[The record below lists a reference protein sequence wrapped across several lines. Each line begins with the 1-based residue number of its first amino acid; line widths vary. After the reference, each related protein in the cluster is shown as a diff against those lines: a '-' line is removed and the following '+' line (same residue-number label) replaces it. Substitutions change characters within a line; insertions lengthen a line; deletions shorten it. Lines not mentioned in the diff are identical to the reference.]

1 MANYTVIGLLVTDD
15 FDYGRKLLSGIH
27 RYAETQRNWLFHR
40 ARISLTG
47 EMSKTGFNAEGYL
60 AHVASIDIMNTLRK
74 FNCPIVNTS
83 SMLAE
88 QPFPTVTMDNRAIG
102 KMAAEYFLE
111 RGYWNC
117 WFYGSGGNYARERA
131 QGFVRHLA
139 EYDIKCEADHSGM
152 IMKDIPAEGLPATHP
167 ILQRLIS
174 LPKPVGILTSND
186 ESGYYLANVCRQAGL
201 SVPEEVAIIGVNND
215 MLHCYFANP
224 PLSSID
230 INGER
235 IGYKAAELLDHL
247 LQGEA
252 PPHGPV
258 LIPPSGVITRRSSDT
273 HAINDPDVATAV
285 HYISTHLSEAV
296 TMDDILAHVP
306 IRLRALEYRFQRT
319 VGHTLL
325 EEIRHARIKF
335 AKELL
340 VSSELSM
347 AQIAKSCGLSNQQY
361 FSTTFRKVVGCT
373 PMSYRRGNRKHWTAT
388 ILAVLP
394 MKTGK

>member
-1 MANYTVIGLLVTDD
+1 MANYTIIGLLITDD

-27 RYAETQRNWLFHR
+27 RYAETQRNWLFHH
-40 ARISLTG
+40 AELSPTGDLSIASL
-47 EMSKTGFNAEGYL
+47 EAKGYI
-60 AHVASIDIMNTLRK
+60 AHVANVDIMNSLRK

-83 SMLAE
+83 SMLVT
-88 QPFPTVTMDNRAIG
+88 QPFPTVTMDNLAIG

-131 QGFVRHLA
+131 QGFARHLA
-139 EYDIKCEADHSGM
+139 EYDIKCEIEHAART
-152 IMKDIPAEGLPATHP
+152 MKDIPAEGLPATHP
-167 ILQRLIS
+167 ILQRLLT

-186 ESGYYLANVCRQAGL
+186 EAGYYLTNICRQAGL

-224 PLSSID
+224 PLSSVD

-235 IGYKAAELLDHL
+235 IGYKAAELLDRL

-252 PPHGPV
+252 PPHGPIH
-258 LIPPSGVITRRSSDT
+258 IPPCGVVTRRSSDT
-273 HAINDPDVATAV
+273 RAINDPDVATAV
-285 HYISTHLSEAV
+285 HYISTHLGEPL
-296 TMDDILAHVP
+296 TMEDILANVP

-319 VGHTLL
+319 VGHTPL

-373 PMSYRRGNRKHWTAT
+373 PMSYRRGDR
-388 ILAVLP
+388 
-394 MKTGK
+394 G